1 MVVVVVVVAE
11 EVENRDGD
19 STEMTVAVVGVVMA
33 VVAVVVK
40 EGGSLVTACGVG
52 LKCRPCIVGEKN
64 PPYPPYLHLPKTLH
78 LASSLSQLP
87 SMLDTEDFPFP
98 QSIRHRGSCPRQ
110 TEEPDKMTLIS
121 W

>member
-1 MVVVVVVVAE
+1 MVAE
-11 EVENRDGD
+11 EVENQDKD

-33 VVAVVVK
+33 VVAEVVK
-40 EGGSLVTACGVG
+40 EGGSLVTVWD
-52 LKCRPCIVGEKN
+52 IVGEKN

-87 SMLDTEDFPFP
+87 SGLDTEDFPFP
-98 QSIRHRGSCPRQ
+98 QSIRYRGSCPRQ
-110 TEEPDKMTLIS
+110 TEEPDKMILIS